1 MAKNENTNRKGFMPV
16 SRAFYTHPRA
26 KVFNQALARHS
37 VLNSWERVIA
47 EFFEDGESQTKAVD
61 FKQGVLLVAC
71 LSKELAAKIKLFAQ
85 RIIYLLNQALGQ
97 TVVYSLQIDY

>member
-1 MAKNENTNRKGFMPV
+1 MPV
-16 SRAFYTHPRA
+16 SRAFYSHPRA
-26 KVFNQALARHS
+26 KIFNQALARHS

-47 EFFEDGESQTKAVD
+47 EFFEGGESQTKAVE

-71 LSKELAAKIKLFAQ
+71 LSKELASKIKLFAQ
-85 RIIYLLNQALGQ
+85 RIIYLLNQSLGQ